1 MLLKALMFGDLERR
15 CWRKSYRITAIRNVD
30 CKHDKVLGRL
40 RMKKLSKSR
49 EAELLLQFLFFFFPF
64 FKRISGSMNPF
75 RESCTRMILNSKP
88 QHILPLYLLL
98 QLIFF
103 PFVIVHTGYA
113 LHTSDN
119 QL

>member
-49 EAELLLQFLFFFFPF
+49 EAELLLQFLFFFSLF
-64 FKRISGSMNPF
+64 
-75 RESCTRMILNSKP
+75 LN
-88 QHILPLYLLL
+88 
-98 QLIFF
+98 
-103 PFVIVHTGYA
+103 A
-113 LHTSDN
+113 LAAA
-119 QL
+119 